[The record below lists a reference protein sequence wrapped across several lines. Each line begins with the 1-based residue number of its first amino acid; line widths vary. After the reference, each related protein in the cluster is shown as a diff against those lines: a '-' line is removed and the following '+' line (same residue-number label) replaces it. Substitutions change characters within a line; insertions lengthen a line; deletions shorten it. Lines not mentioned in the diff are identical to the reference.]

1 MSSQKRLVW
10 MDALKGIGI
19 LSIMRVHMLGPM
31 EYIQSLIYVGAVAMF
46 FIVAGF
52 NFKFSDSVVEDIKK
66 KAKRLLI
73 PYFIYSIL
81 LLVIEHRF
89 NINTLTQAI
98 GIIYARMQLLT
109 CQSPENISFLTIG
122 NAPMW
127 FLPCMF
133 LSYLWTYYFYI
144 KQKTRKRKIVVLVVF
159 FALSTIL
166 TFSPIMLPWS
176 IDTSFLLAILLII
189 GYKCR
194 KHFLCTNIRIC
205 LITLPLW
212 LLLLHLCG
220 GSNISI
226 GIYGSMGALSIIPF
240 VFIAI
245 AETYTLAAIFQKVE
259 NTYFTKALA
268 YLGRNSLRLMCIHL
282 VIYYKVYGIIHPSV
296 ESLQY
301 SKYIILAASF
311 SAIIICN
318 AVIQKF
324 IDKLG
329 NRYIIIKYL

>member
-10 MDALKGIGI
+10 LDAMKGVGI

-52 NFKFSDSVVEDIKK
+52 HFKFSDNVVEDIKK

-89 NINTLTQAI
+89 NSNTLAQAF

-109 CQSPENISFLTIG
+109 CQSSENISFLTIG

-133 LSYLWTYYFYI
+133 ISYLWTYLFYI
-144 KQKTRKRKIVVLVVF
+144 KQKSNKRKIVVLVIF

-176 IDTSFLLAILLII
+176 IDTSFLLAILIII
-189 GYKCR
+189 GYECR
-194 KHFLCTNIRIC
+194 RLFLFTNIRIC

-212 LLLLHLCG
+212 LLLLHFCG

-226 GIYGSMGALSIIPF
+226 GIYGNIGAFSIIPF
-240 VFIAI
+240 ACIAI
-245 AETYTLAAIFQKVE
+245 AETYTLAAILKKVE
-259 NTYFTKALA
+259 NTYLAKALA
-268 YLGRNSLRLMCIHL
+268 YIGRNSLRLMCIHL
-282 VIYYKVYGIIHPSV
+282 IIYYKVYGILYPMI
-296 ESLQY
+296 ESLQC

-324 IDKLG
+324 IDKMG
-329 NRYIIIKYL
+329 NKYIILKYL